1 MLLRNTGIQQMFEKC
16 LHITRLLQDIFVR
29 YSTFRY
35 FPFRSKVMGETISDW
50 TTTAP
55 FHPIPNILPPP
66 RTHFRINS
74 QFVDHDFNSLIMLD
88 PSLISTESLCNPQSV
103 TNSFEAKESRN
114 DVILF
119 FLSPILFQKIIQ
131 WESW

>member
-16 LHITRLLQDIFVR
+16 LLQDFYRIFLYDIQHFDISHSDLKWWGKPFLIER
-29 YSTFRY
+29 PQPLFIQ
-35 FPFRSKVMGETISDW
+35 FPICKS
-50 TTTAP
+50 
-55 FHPIPNILPPP
+55 LPPP
-66 RTHFRINS
+66 RTRFRINS

-131 WESW
+131 